1 MSKPY
6 NVFMKNIGI
15 IGGLGPETTSKF
27 YLELLYKSFQLNDSQ
42 RPSVLMWSIPMDY
55 QIEKDFILG
64 EDRSSEYIK
73 YLVEAAQRLEV
84 GGADFIVVPCNS
96 VHIFINQIIEA
107 VSIPV
112 LNIVEETSRFL
123 TKNKINTVGLLAT
136 QASINDE
143 LYQNELRKNNIDI
156 VLPSGDE
163 QKKMGVLINKL
174 VRNEY
179 SEDQKQEL
187 TEVIN
192 GLVNDNVDAVLLA
205 CTDLQLLTPKHNS
218 IKIIDTMKI
227 LVDSTV
233 KMSLG
238 L

>member
-1 MSKPY
+1 
-6 NVFMKNIGI
+6 MKTIGI

-42 RPSVLMWSIPMDY
+42 RPPILMWSIPMEY

-64 EDRSSEYIK
+64 EDRSAEYIK
-73 YLVEAAQRLEV
+73 YLVEAAQRLEA

-96 VHIFINQIIEA
+96 VHIFINEVIQA

-112 LNIVEETSRFL
+112 LSIVEETSKFL
-123 TKNKINTVGLLAT
+123 AKNNISTVGLLAT
-136 QASINDE
+136 QASINDG
-143 LYQNELRKNNIDI
+143 LYQNELKENNIDT
-156 VLPSGDE
+156 VLPANEE
-163 QKKMGVLINKL
+163 QKKMGTLINKL

-187 TEVIN
+187 IEIIN
-192 GLVNDNVDAVLLA
+192 GLANSNVDAVLLA
-205 CTDLQLLTPKHNS
+205 CTDLQLLTPKHDS
-218 IKIIDTMKI
+218 VEIIDTMKI

-233 KMSLG
+233 EMSLG
-238 L
+238 E